1 MKKILITGGSGF
13 IGTNFINFLSKKK
26 TEILNLD
33 KLSTVSTPERFK
45 KILYK
50 KKYSFIKND
59 LQSIE
64 QIYKILIK
72 FNPDTIVNFAAESH
86 VDRSISDPLYFI
98 KNNINASSN
107 LFFAY
112 SKFFKKNK
120 IKFFHISTDEVY
132 GSTNQGAFKENSTYE
147 PSSPYSA
154 SKGSTDLIAISF
166 NRTYSTNIKII
177 NLTNNY
183 GPYQYPEKFIPT
195 LILHFLKNIPAPIYG
210 SGKNIREWIYVDDSC
225 NAIWN
230 TMKSNKKFEKI
241 NIGSSQRVSNI
252 EIAKIVFKIMK
263 QNNLTKLNKSNFLK
277 TVKDRPGHDKRYALN
292 TSFFKKT
299 INYRMKFNLSLGL
312 KNTIEWYIKNI
323 KWLKSTKKSYNFKR
337 LGLL

>member
-112 SKFFKKNK
+112 SKFFKKKKNK
-120 IKFFHISTDEVY
+120 IFSY
-132 GSTNQGAFKENSTYE
+132 
-147 PSSPYSA
+147 
-154 SKGSTDLIAISF
+154 F
-166 NRTYSTNIKII
+166 NR
-177 NLTNNY
+177 
-183 GPYQYPEKFIPT
+183 
-195 LILHFLKNIPAPIYG
+195 
-210 SGKNIREWIYVDDSC
+210 
-225 NAIWN
+225 
-230 TMKSNKKFEKI
+230 
-241 NIGSSQRVSNI
+241 
-252 EIAKIVFKIMK
+252 
-263 QNNLTKLNKSNFLK
+263 
-277 TVKDRPGHDKRYALN
+277 
-292 TSFFKKT
+292 
-299 INYRMKFNLSLGL
+299 
-312 KNTIEWYIKNI
+312 
-323 KWLKSTKKSYNFKR
+323 
-337 LGLL
+337 